1 MQRGSR
7 ISKLCVTIV
16 LFTLS
21 ALVVLAV
28 AGCSQS
34 TNRAK
39 GVYML
44 LDTSGTYA
52 VELNKAKAII
62 NYLLGTLQP
71 GDTLAVGRIDTGS
84 FSEKDIIAKVTFDS
98 RPSMANNQKRAFQ
111 KKVNDFVANIKRSSY
126 TDISGGVLQAIEYL
140 NESEARSKFIL
151 IFSDLQEELA
161 KGHIRDVPFQL
172 KGFEVI
178 ALNVTKLRD
187 DIRDPKNYMTRV
199 EHWRE
204 KAEGGNGQW
213 RVINDLERLDNIF
226 AN

>member
-1 MQRGSR
+1 MKRGFRLNNST
-7 ISKLCVTIV
+7 VGIV
-16 LFTLS
+16 LGLLTV
-21 ALVVLAV
+21 LVVFTTA
-28 AGCSQS
+28 CSRE

-52 VELNKAKAII
+52 VELKKAKAII
-62 NYLLGTLQP
+62 SYLLGTLEP

-98 RPSMANNQKRAFQ
+98 RPSVANNQKRAFQ
-111 KKVNDFVANIKRSSY
+111 RKVDDFVTNIQGSSY

-140 NESEARSKFIL
+140 NESGAGKRFIL

-172 KGFEVI
+172 TGFDVI

-187 DIRDPKNYMTRV
+187 DIRDPKKYMSRV
-199 EHWRE
+199 EQWRE
-204 KAEGGNGQW
+204 KTESGNGQW
-213 RVINDLERLDNIF
+213 RVINDLERLDSIF
-226 AN
+226 SN

>member
-1 MQRGSR
+1 MQRGNR
-7 ISKLCVTIV
+7 LTYLIAAVILT
-16 LFTLS
+16 TL
-21 ALVVLAV
+21 ATLVMVP
-28 AGCSQS
+28 GCSQR

-84 FSEKDIIAKVTFDS
+84 FSEKDIVAKVTFDT
-98 RPSMANNQKRAFQ
+98 RPSMANTQKRAFQ
-111 KKVNDFVANIKRSSY
+111 KKVDDFVANIERSSY
-126 TDISGGVLQAIEYL
+126 TDISGGILQAIEYL
-140 NESEARSKFIL
+140 NESGVGQKYIL

-161 KGHIRDVPFQL
+161 KGHVRDVPFQL

-178 ALNVTKLRD
+178 ALNVTKLRE
-187 DIRDPKNYMTRV
+187 DIRDPKNYMQRV
-199 EHWRE
+199 EQWRE
-204 KAEGGNGQW
+204 KSENGNGHW
-213 RVINDLERLDNIF
+213 RVINDLERLDHIF